1 MKLKDISVYEE
12 KGRFYMKL
20 TYVYADAKGNAH
32 TRVYPKVDFPITLS
46 TDLPVVEEMSFGP
59 GMLSINDLQIS
70 YGDVFIHTGSV
81 SVPAN
86 IDIAER
92 VGPGP
97 LKEPVPDISTDVSRY
112 NRVDDVYFADYIS
125 KPCVKEMTLE
135 EIERRLGYKVKVV
148 SSKEETIELPN
159 IHGDRNRAF
168 ASSESS
174 YVLYPGRTGKKCNS
188 CKYKCY
194 YCTEPDDDPCWT
206 CKLYSNYKKKEKYS

>member
-1 MKLKDISVYEE
+1 MKLKDISTYEE

-20 TYVYADAKGNAH
+20 TYVYEDTKGNEH
-32 TRVYPKVDFPITLS
+32 TRIYPKVDFPIALS
-46 TDLPVVEEMSFGP
+46 TDLPIVEEMSFGP
-59 GMLSINDLQIS
+59 GMISRNDLQIS

-112 NRVDDVYFADYIS
+112 DRVDDVYFADYIS

-135 EIERRLGYKVKVV
+135 EIEKKLGYKVKVV
-148 SSKEETIELPN
+148 SGKEETIEPLN
-159 IHGDRNRAF
+159 IHGVRIEGNRAF
-168 ASSESS
+168 APAESK
-174 YVLYPGRTGKKCNS
+174 YVAYSDLYPGRTGKKCNS
-188 CKYKCY
+188 CEYKCY
-194 YCTEPDDDPCWT
+194 CCTELDDDPCWT
-206 CKLYSNYKKKEKYS
+206 CKLYS

>member
-1 MKLKDISVYEE
+1 MKLKDISTYEE

-20 TYVYADAKGNAH
+20 TYIYEDAKGNEH
-32 TRVYPKVDFPITLS
+32 TRIYPKVDFPITLS
-46 TDLPVVEEMSFGP
+46 KDLPIVEEMSFGP
-59 GMLSINDLQIS
+59 GMISHNDLQIS

-97 LKEPVPDISTDVSRY
+97 LKKPVPDISTDASRY

-135 EIERRLGYKVKVV
+135 EIEKKLGYKVKVV
-148 SSKEETIELPN
+148 SGKEETIEPLN
-159 IHGDRNRAF
+159 IHGERNRAF
-168 ASSESS
+168 ASAESR
-174 YVLYPGRTGKKCNS
+174 YVLYPGRTGEKCNS
-188 CKYKCY
+188 CEYKCY
-194 YCTEPDDDPCWT
+194 YCTGPDDDPCWT
-206 CKLYSNYKKKEKYS
+206 CKLYSNYKKKE